1 MWKAEIKEKLL
12 SPLSPLYTSKQLS
25 VVKIK
30 SQVYNTSFCF
40 AFILSRSVRR
50 WLFSGMSALYL
61 LVYCF
66 LIGDHIASNIN
77 AIFPLVS
84 GYLVILSH
92 HAWSEWWPHF

>member
-1 MWKAEIKEKLL
+1 
-12 SPLSPLYTSKQLS
+12 
-25 VVKIK
+25 
-30 SQVYNTSFCF
+30 
-40 AFILSRSVRR
+40 
-50 WLFSGMSALYL
+50 MSALYL